1 MAVDIRFERKAGE
14 ELEEIIEFL
23 GATSAA
29 ARRFAERFDRGIA
42 QLLLFPES
50 APDDGTGVRVLY
62 LTRTSYSIVYEF
74 DDEQLTILS
83 VAHASRP
90 RNEPR
95 SRP

>member
-1 MAVDIRFERKAGE
+1 MAVDIRFERKADE
-14 ELEEIIEFL
+14 DLEEIVEFL
-23 GATSAA
+23 GVTSTA

-50 APDDGTGVRVLY
+50 APNDGTGVRVLY
-62 LTRTSYSIVYEF
+62 LTRTSYAIVYEF
-74 DDEQLTILS
+74 NESQLTILS

-90 RNEPR
+90 RTEPT